1 MIGDCFFGYEH
12 AVRRGGKG
20 TSEFL
25 RSSAL
30 EQTSR
35 GGMITQLA
43 NLVLSSCPGQPHAGA
58 FLFWIG
64 KLCPVFAV
72 PEETKRG
79 CHGLQPCPSS
89 RPYSR

>member
-1 MIGDCFFGYEH
+1 LREIDLEVATIGDCFFGYDH

-43 NLVLSSCPGQPHAGA
+43 NLVLTVVFIAFMVVVGQRHIESKTLKVAKAAPAA
-58 FLFWIG
+58 LS
-64 KLCPVFAV
+64 V
-72 PEETKRG
+72 PA
-79 CHGLQPCPSS
+79 L
-89 RPYSR
+89 